1 MSTATESTVRERVA
15 AVGYDF
21 YVQQKDTIFWCPL
34 CGDGGG
40 ISRSSEDRYGF
51 GATTMQCR
59 SCGFLYLSN
68 RLTREGYADLYAHW
82 YRPLVNAF
90 SGFETTIEQ
99 LQEHQVLYAQAM
111 ANACSSLAAKPYR
124 RTALD
129 IGGSTG
135 VFADELRKRWGY
147 RVAVLDPAPDEL
159 AKATDREFEVIPG
172 LVEDFDTD
180 RQFDL
185 ISMIQT
191 VDHLLDPVA
200 ALNKVHKWL
209 SPHGVF
215 LIDFVDYTVIAN
227 AFGIEQ
233 AIKIDHPLYFTA
245 KTAELLLALTGFE
258 PVIAGRTQD
267 RRHMVYVCHKVPPLS
282 YAEVAK

>member
-1 MSTATESTVRERVA
+1 VA

-21 YVQQKDTIFWCPL
+21 DAQPKEHVCACPL
-34 CGDGGG
+34 CGHERALTV
-40 ISRSSEDRYGF
+40 SKLDRYGF
-51 GATTMQCR
+51 KVSTDNCMQC
-59 SCGFLYLSN
+59 GFVYLFN

-90 SGFETTIEQ
+90 SGYETTLDQ
-99 LQEHQVLYAQAM
+99 LQEHQVLYAQGM
-111 ANACSSLAAKPYR
+111 ADACASLAAKPYR
-124 RTALD
+124 KTALD

-209 SPHGVF
+209 SPHGIF
-215 LIDFVDYTVIAN
+215 LIDFVDYTVTAN
-227 AFGIEQ
+227 AFGLET

-258 PVIAGRTQD
+258 PLIAGRTQD
-267 RRHMVYVCHKVPPLS
+267 ARHIIYVCHKVPPLS